1 MCVVFLK
8 CQLSP
13 ELDQPNAI
21 VAVGAAAFAP
31 RQLLATYALRF
42 PPSHIGQVVLL
53 GQKLSPKSVRVK
65 VRLPALAR
73 SLSGAAAKHL
83 LRHDSKLTRKLQ
95 RVNTRSSAVGKCCQ
109 SKCPVSASDLVKVF
123 VHAEGEIIS
132 NMKNR

>member
-1 MCVVFLK
+1 MPLWQF
-8 CQLSP
+8 
-13 ELDQPNAI
+13 ELLHLP
-21 VAVGAAAFAP
+21 P